1 MSLII
6 LLIFFSSLF
15 DNIKSQND
23 WVIQDATSVI
33 SLPNEKNLD
42 LNIISANNNKIMLTR
57 NSANGEK
64 KQYSF
69 DFENKFEDLNINAKV
84 GGIYS
89 EKIIIFYEKYLQ
101 VITEENLISKKF
113 EIEPGFFRT
122 TLKNVSFSYF
132 YISTD
137 YKLVKINVEEKTKS
151 NFVVNQESKKIF
163 DGTPEIYSISC
174 DNSKNGEFYICS
186 YFIDGKIE
194 IYLFS
199 REMALLNKR
208 TFQTTVDKPKD
219 YFNKI
224 FFLKD
229 NYKLI
234 SINAENNLIIR
245 LRYLEIKNNNIN
257 TIKLNEEKNKAVEF
271 IDLRQ
276 TLLDSSYLYNDLVAL
291 GNDEIFKVYMKD
303 KKFILSKIQFYSNNI
318 LTVKTKEYDNMYNT
332 ASNVHL
338 NKRNNGIIFDFIN
351 QNSFQFLQI
360 GHIQPSV
367 TYITS
372 NDNFKLNNYEVQ
384 SLLKT
389 KQFAEIESIPD
400 NFTLIRSQEN
410 ALLSRDSIIY
420 PENEIFQLI
429 SYKKTTEEK
438 YLYLQTKLIYEF
450 PTDAKSQIF
459 PSDETNY
466 PQETKI
472 ISLGNKGIISFKI
485 ISCSNTFYNIENTD
499 VCSKVRP
506 EGYYFDHDKNMF
518 LKCHNNC
525 AECIIFSKDDS
536 NMQCLTCKSGY
547 IYNEFT
553 FNCIPIQNYSP
564 KTISIE
570 LINNGY
576 FWVFLVIG
584 IMALFIA
591 ILVLWQDIFFKK
603 CLKSDFEKNNRTIR
617 IMELDNTIND
627 NESSNSSNNPN
638 IINS

>member
-15 DNIKSQND
+15 GNIKSQND

-219 YFNKI
+219 YFN
-224 FFLKD
+224 
-229 NYKLI
+229 
-234 SINAENNLIIR
+234 NLI
-245 LRYLEIKNNNIN
+245 
-257 TIKLNEEKNKAVEF
+257 
-271 IDLRQ
+271 
-276 TLLDSSYLYNDLVAL
+276 LL
-291 GNDEIFKVYMKD
+291 
-303 KKFILSKIQFYSNNI
+303 
-318 LTVKTKEYDNMYNT
+318 
-332 ASNVHL
+332 
-338 NKRNNGIIFDFIN
+338 
-351 QNSFQFLQI
+351 FLLF
-360 GHIQPSV
+360 
-367 TYITS
+367 
-372 NDNFKLNNYEVQ
+372 N
-384 SLLKT
+384 SLL
-389 KQFAEIESIPD
+389 II
-400 NFTLIRSQEN
+400 LIG
-410 ALLSRDSIIY
+410 
-420 PENEIFQLI
+420 LI
-429 SYKKTTEEK
+429 
-438 YLYLQTKLIYEF
+438 
-450 PTDAKSQIF
+450 
-459 PSDETNY
+459 
-466 PQETKI
+466 
-472 ISLGNKGIISFKI
+472 
-485 ISCSNTFYNIENTD
+485 
-499 VCSKVRP
+499 
-506 EGYYFDHDKNMF
+506 
-518 LKCHNNC
+518 
-525 AECIIFSKDDS
+525 
-536 NMQCLTCKSGY
+536 
-547 IYNEFT
+547 
-553 FNCIPIQNYSP
+553 
-564 KTISIE
+564 
-570 LINNGY
+570 
-576 FWVFLVIG
+576 
-584 IMALFIA
+584 
-591 ILVLWQDIFFKK
+591 
-603 CLKSDFEKNNRTIR
+603 
-617 IMELDNTIND
+617 
-627 NESSNSSNNPN
+627 
-638 IINS
+638 